1 MENIGQSLYDN
12 LKIPSTGQKRLI
24 IIGGGFAGMELA
36 RRLKDEPIQVVLID
50 KNNYHTFQPL
60 LYQVATGAL
69 EPDSI
74 AYPLRRIV
82 RKGKNLFYRMAE
94 MKKIHVEKQLVETTI
109 GTIEYDYLVLAMGSR
124 SNFYNLESEREKFM
138 PMKTIPDALNLR
150 SYILQNLESALLAD
164 SQDKEELMNI
174 IIVGGGPTGVELA
187 GALAE
192 MKNYIFP
199 SDYPELDLSRMR
211 ILLFDR
217 GPRLLKA
224 MSEEASTK
232 AYKYL
237 EEMGVQIHLNSGVDR
252 YSGSQVFY
260 EEDKCV
266 RADTVIWAAGV
277 KGALMPGLDNA
288 SVMGGRL
295 KVDAYH
301 KIEGHDSI
309 YAIGDVAIMITE
321 EYQRGV
327 PMLASAAKQQGKHL
341 ARNIIRSLKGHEMIE
356 FSYNNK
362 GVMATIG
369 RKRAVVDLPR
379 VKFQGTFA
387 WIVWMIV
394 HIFSLVGFRNR
405 FVIFADWVWSYFN
418 CDKALRIIIRPYKR
432 NLDFSQN
439 RNT

>member
-1 MENIGQSLYDN
+1 MGLNIPPTDKKKLG
-12 LKIPSTGQKRLI
+12 
-24 IIGGGFAGMELA
+24 IIGGGFAGIELA
-36 RRLKDEPIQVVLID
+36 SRLKNKPIQVVLID

-74 AYPLRRIV
+74 AYPLRRIMK
-82 RKGKNLFYRMAE
+82 KGKNLFFRMAE
-94 MKKIHVEKQLVETTI
+94 MKKLNTDKNEVETSI
-109 GTIEYDYLVLAMGSR
+109 GNIEYDSLVLAMGSQ
-124 SNFYNLESEREKFM
+124 SNFFNFEPEKEKLM
-138 PMKTIPDALNLR
+138 PMKTVPEALNLR
-150 SYILQNLESALLAD
+150 SYILQNFESALLAD

-192 MKNYIFP
+192 MKKNIFP

-237 EEMGVQIHLNSGVDR
+237 EEMGVQIHLNAGVDR

-277 KGALMPGLDNA
+277 KGALISGLDNA
-288 SVMGGRL
+288 SVMGSRV

-341 ARNIIRSLKGHEMIE
+341 AKNILRSLMGQEMIK
-356 FSYNNK
+356 FDYNHR
-362 GVMATIG
+362 GLMATIG
-369 RKRAVVDLPR
+369 RKRAVVDLP
-379 VKFQGTFA
+379 KLKLQGVFA
-387 WIVWMIV
+387 WFIWMFV
-394 HIFSLVGFRNR
+394 HLFSLAGFRNR
-405 FVIFADWVWSYFN
+405 LVIFVDWVWNYVN
-418 CDKALRIIIRPYKR
+418 CDKALRIIIRPHERK
-432 NLDFSQN
+432 LEGE
-439 RNT
+439 

>member
-1 MENIGQSLYDN
+1 
-12 LKIPSTGQKRLI
+12 
-24 IIGGGFAGMELA
+24 
-36 RRLKDEPIQVVLID
+36 
-50 KNNYHTFQPL
+50 
-60 LYQVATGAL
+60 
-69 EPDSI
+69 
-74 AYPLRRIV
+74 
-82 RKGKNLFYRMAE
+82 
-94 MKKIHVEKQLVETTI
+94 
-109 GTIEYDYLVLAMGSR
+109 
-124 SNFYNLESEREKFM
+124 
-138 PMKTIPDALNLR
+138 
-150 SYILQNLESALLAD
+150 
-164 SQDKEELMNI
+164 
-174 IIVGGGPTGVELA
+174 
-187 GALAE
+187 

-199 SDYPELDLSRMR
+199 SDYPELDLSKMR

-237 EEMGVQIHLNSGVDR
+237 EEMGVQIHLNAGVDR

-277 KGALMPGLDNA
+277 KGALVPGLDNA

-341 ARNIIRSLKGHEMIE
+341 AKNILRSLMGQEMIK
-356 FSYNNK
+356 FDYNHR
-362 GVMATIG
+362 GLMATIG
-369 RKRAVVDLPR
+369 RKRAVVDLPKL
-379 VKFQGTFA
+379 KFQGAFA
-387 WIVWMIV
+387 WFVWMFI
-394 HIFSLVGFRNR
+394 HLFFLAGFRNR
-405 FVIFADWVWSYFN
+405 LVTFTDWAWNYVN
-418 CDKALRIIIRPYKR
+418 CDKALRIIIRPHERK
-432 NLDFSQN
+432 LEGE
-439 RNT
+439 

>member
-1 MENIGQSLYDN
+1 MGLNIPPTDKKKLV
-12 LKIPSTGQKRLI
+12 
-24 IIGGGFAGMELA
+24 IIGGGFAGIELA
-36 RRLKDEPIQVVLID
+36 SRLKNKPIQVVLID

-74 AYPLRRIV
+74 AYPLRRIMK
-82 RKGKNLFYRMAE
+82 KGKNLFFRMAE
-94 MKKIHVEKQLVETTI
+94 VKKINTDKNEVETSI
-109 GTIEYDYLVLAMGSR
+109 GNIEYDSLVLAMGSQ
-124 SNFYNLESEREKFM
+124 SNFFNFEPEKEKLM
-138 PMKTIPDALNLR
+138 PMKTVPEALNLR
-150 SYILQNLESALLAD
+150 SYILQNFESALLAD
-164 SQDKEELMNI
+164 SKDKEELMNI

-277 KGALMPGLDNA
+277 KGALVPGLDNA
-288 SVMGGRL
+288 SVIGGRV

-301 KIEGHDSI
+301 KIKGHDSI
-309 YAIGDVAIMITE
+309 YAMGDVAILITE
-321 EYQRGV
+321 EYPRGV

-341 ARNIIRSLKGHEMIE
+341 AKNILRSLMGQEMIK
-356 FSYNNK
+356 FDYNHR
-362 GVMATIG
+362 GLMATIG
-369 RKRAVVDLPR
+369 RKRAVVDLPKL
-379 VKFQGTFA
+379 KFQGAFA
-387 WIVWMIV
+387 WLVWMFV
-394 HIFSLVGFRNR
+394 HISYLAGFRNR
-405 FVIFADWVWSYFN
+405 IVTFTDWVWNYVN
-418 CDKALRIIIRPYKR
+418 CDKALRIIIRPHERK
-432 NLDFSQN
+432 LEGE
-439 RNT
+439 